1 MARGRGSP
9 IRAKRGRGPAAEAE
23 ASRLMYGIPSRI
35 HVLKSTLLRA
45 LNWRAEALN
54 HGDQNRCSRGKKK
67 RNTKKRRPYLAE
79 EALIPSNQVVA
90 SLDILTMKTLC
101 QHSLLQN
108 FRGTSSQGG
117 SFCGCK
123 PEEGTRPSYLAHR
136 SLSLAAYG
144 KAKRL

>member
-1 MARGRGSP
+1 MAGGGGAGGP
-9 IRAKRGRGPAAEAE
+9 YKGEKRTR
-23 ASRLMYGIPSRI
+23 
-35 HVLKSTLLRA
+35 T
-45 LNWRAEALN
+45 
-54 HGDQNRCSRGKKK
+54 CSRGLGLAAHVRDPIANPRVKVHVVACIELQGGGLEPWGTKTGARGGKK

-123 PEEGTRPSYLAHR
+123 PEEVT
-136 SLSLAAYG
+136 
-144 KAKRL
+144 